1 MEKKCYTCKDSE
13 LNEHQQ
19 PCCDCTEHKY
29 WRLKVE
35 RDEKQLWLELTA
47 MYLTALGNDEG
58 IDEWYYE
65 VMKDRFM
72 NKLSEFKT
80 AIIKEYEEDKE

>member
-1 MEKKCYTCKDSE
+1 MKKPCETCK
-13 LNEHQQ
+13 HQKLTARDE
-19 PCCDCTEHKY
+19 PCRNCVNLEGY
-29 WRLKVE
+29 EPIE

-47 MYLTALGNDEG
+47 MYITALHNNES
-58 IDEWYYE
+58 INEWYYE

-80 AIIKEYEEDKE
+80 AIIREQREEYW